1 MQGRAVCRNIF
12 TSCKVYIYILKVQR
26 RGGDENNFNGR
37 WQWIDPNRNMNEK
50 EGLDIAGTEH

>member
-12 TSCKVYIYILKVQR
+12 TSCKVYIYFESSTAG
-26 RGGDENNFNGR
+26 GGDENFNGR